1 MLAKMTMMEMV
12 KQTHRAILFEQFTH
26 PADTE
31 AKTLYDIL
39 SYYKDSPD
47 AADEEMYTD
56 IRDNLEVKTFKEFLE
71 KFQPKVYEYVTGTA
85 EGVPIFQYTSDPM
98 EAKKNNATP
107 RELVDHTY
115 YEMLVNMYSQKSDSG
130 LANIEFDDKKL
141 REILTP
147 KREIDAL
154 YDTRRKIPMLMEKYD
169 EAVKKN
175 ENAAP
180 IAKRLKQIRREAFEQ
195 LKNPVALMSIGLDDA
210 NRKIAAA
217 DNKIKLLNAANSAG
231 GEAPKLLS
239 GRGGFDENGRWILI
253 PAKASTPDS
262 TEATDSPS
270 DPNGNSSQ
278 KFAGIIQNDFDKHAS
293 DQNNFTKALI
303 ISAYTGTELANPIE
317 NLNTTTA
324 LAEYRENLLDRK
336 KSLELCFKQA
346 KEAFIKV
353 LSESVQKL
361 LCVKI
366 FFDHATIKGGNDGT
380 LPKNAGLIVANCSAA
395 KLIDDKIKDKFKE
408 AMTHLGLDVSDE
420 NRLWFAILP
429 HVLEEESSA
438 DDAGDNANLDDDLFD
453 EPEIEEDAVKI
464 SASGIDFAAARS
476 LLKIMDEC
484 KIMTVFNFAPDNKT
498 TFSALTAKR
507 IEELQNKLDKI
518 NLEHAV
524 YAVPNFTIMREGTV
538 PLNDDKSITIHV
550 PAMYVDASY
559 VAAGLLIAAQNEDY
573 WNRRGFKASRNNME
587 ATFIPG
593 NACVRIDFEWDNL
606 TPLVLTKFNRERS
619 IAWSSDV
626 VKALTKNH
634 FGFAFDGDR
643 LYDHRTGNFI
653 DNTYI
658 LNARTLKR
666 NNGEYQPI
674 FRTLVKDF
682 IRVYLKTS
690 SASGLQLKTSQL
702 DSFDKVVKEWANQTK
717 IFKAKPINLLLCEG
731 ENITREGSNLKVEL
745 SGGEDLVEVEI
756 VD

>member
-1 MLAKMTMMEMV
+1 MEMV
-12 KQTHRAILFEQFTH
+12 KQTHRTILFEQFTH

-31 AKTLYDIL
+31 AKTLYDII
-39 SYYKDSPD
+39 SYYKDNPE
-47 AADEEMYTD
+47 AADEEMYVD
-56 IRDNLEVKTFKEFLE
+56 IKKKLEVHTFKEFLE

-107 RELVDHTY
+107 REIVDHTY
-115 YEMLVNMYSQKSDSG
+115 YEMLVNMYSQKSDRG
-130 LANIEFDDKKL
+130 VANIEFDDKKL

-169 EAVKKN
+169 EALKKN

-195 LKNPVALMSIGLDDA
+195 LKNPTTLMSIGLDDA
-210 NRKIAAA
+210 NRQIAAA
-217 DNKIKLLNAANSAG
+217 DTKLKQLSAASAAG

-239 GRGGFDENGRWILI
+239 GRGGFDSDGRWILI

-262 TEATDSPS
+262 TEDTDSAS
-270 DPNGNSSQ
+270 DPSGDANK
-278 KFAGIIQNDFDKHAS
+278 KFALIIQGDLDKHAA

-303 ISAYTGTELANPIE
+303 VSAYTGTELANPME
-317 NLNTTTA
+317 NMDSTA
-324 LAEYRENLLDRK
+324 LAEYRENLVDRK
-336 KSLELCFKQA
+336 RSLELCFKQA

-408 AMTHLGLDVSDE
+408 TMTHLGLDVADE

-429 HVLEEESSA
+429 HVLESESSA
-438 DDAGDNANLDDDLFD
+438 DDAGGSIDLDDDLFD
-453 EPEIEEDAVKI
+453 EPEVEEEIKI

-484 KIMTVFNFAPDNKT
+484 KIMTVFNFAPDKKT
-498 TFSALTAKR
+498 TFSALNAKR
-507 IEELQNKLDKI
+507 IEELQNTLDKVD
-518 NLEHAV
+518 LEHAV
-524 YAVPNFTIMREGTV
+524 YAVPNFTIMRDGTV
-538 PLNDDKSITIHV
+538 PLNDDKSITISV
-550 PAMYVDASY
+550 PAMYVDAAY
-559 VAAGLLIAAQNEDY
+559 VAAGLLISAQNEDY
-573 WNRRGFKASRNNME
+573 WNRRGFKANRNNME

-690 SASGLQLKTSQL
+690 SASGLQLKSSQL
-702 DSFDKVVKEWANQTK
+702 DSFDKVVKEWTNQTK

-756 VD
+756 ID

>member
-1 MLAKMTMMEMV
+1 MLAKKTMMEMV
-12 KQTHRAILFEQFTH
+12 KQTHRTILFEQFTH

-31 AKTLYDIL
+31 AKTLYDII
-39 SYYKDSPD
+39 SYYKDNPE
-47 AADEEMYTD
+47 AADEEMYVD
-56 IRDNLEVKTFKEFLE
+56 IKKKLEVHTFKEFLE

-107 RELVDHTY
+107 REIVDHTY

-130 LANIEFDDKKL
+130 VANIEFDDKKL

-169 EAVKKN
+169 EALKKN

-195 LKNPVALMSIGLDDA
+195 LKNPTALMSIGLDDA
-210 NRKIAAA
+210 NRQIAAA
-217 DNKIKLLNAANSAG
+217 DTKLKQLSAASAAG

-239 GRGGFDENGRWILI
+239 GRGGFDSDGRWILI

-262 TEATDSPS
+262 TEDTDSAS
-270 DPNGNSSQ
+270 DPSGDANK
-278 KFAGIIQNDFDKHAS
+278 KFALIIQGDLDKHAA

-303 ISAYTGTELANPIE
+303 VSAYTGTELANPME
-317 NLNTTTA
+317 NMDSTA
-324 LAEYRENLLDRK
+324 LAEYRENLVDRK
-336 KSLELCFKQA
+336 RSLELCFKQA

-408 AMTHLGLDVSDE
+408 TMTHLGLDVADE

-429 HVLEEESSA
+429 HVLESESSA
-438 DDAGDNANLDDDLFD
+438 DDAGGSIDLDDDLFD
-453 EPEIEEDAVKI
+453 EPEVEEEIKI

-484 KIMTVFNFAPDNKT
+484 KIMTVFNFAPDKKT
-498 TFSALTAKR
+498 TFSALTAKH
-507 IEELQNKLDKI
+507 IEELQNTLDKVD
-518 NLEHAV
+518 LEHAV
-524 YAVPNFTIMREGTV
+524 YAVPNFTIMRDGTV
-538 PLNDDKSITIHV
+538 PLNDDKSITISV
-550 PAMYVDASY
+550 PAMYVDAAY
-559 VAAGLLIAAQNEDY
+559 VAAGLLISAQNEDY
-573 WNRRGFKASRNNME
+573 WNRRGFKANRNNME

-690 SASGLQLKTSQL
+690 SASGLQLKSSQL
-702 DSFDKVVKEWANQTK
+702 DSFDKVVKEWTNQTK

-756 VD
+756 ID